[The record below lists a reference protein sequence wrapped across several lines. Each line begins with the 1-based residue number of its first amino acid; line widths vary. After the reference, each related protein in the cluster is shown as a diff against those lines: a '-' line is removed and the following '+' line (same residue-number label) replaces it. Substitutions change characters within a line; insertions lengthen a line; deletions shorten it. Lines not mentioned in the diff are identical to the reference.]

1 MSNICPNCQTPITE
15 NDKFCPNCGQ
25 KVVRVEEPPLTQV
38 EEPKESVVVNNP
50 SNEKPT
56 DNVVPEEKPEDHI
69 AERDGQPTNFMNSV
83 FAALTDF
90 TMKNCTAKSLNIVT
104 IVCCVLAIIDFLL
117 SSYRRYFYGGFLDGI
132 SDGLMDIYPLST
144 PLHMTIFLIV
154 MAFLF
159 MHLNKVLLKKE
170 ITGDIYNILV
180 MLFLGGALFNL
191 IEAIWDEVNIVGL
204 FYIAISI
211 VMVIVGIKI
220 RKVEGF
226 TMLSIV
232 VIAWPILIHIDDGD
246 NGEIIRILFIAVSL
260 LLPIIMKR
268 TLTPYFQIMEEQTNH
283 NETNQ

>member
-1 MSNICPNCQTPITE
+1 MSYNCPNCQTPIE
-15 NDKFCPNCGQ
+15 DNDKFCPTCGQ
-25 KVVRVEEPPLTQV
+25 KVVRVEEPPVTQV
-38 EEPKESVVVNNP
+38 EEPKEPVAVNNP
-50 SNEKPT
+50 TNEQPT
-56 DNVVPEEKPEDHI
+56 DNIVSEEK
-69 AERDGQPTNFMNSV
+69 PTNFMNSV
-83 FAALTDF
+83 FATLTNF
-90 TMKNCTAKSLNIVT
+90 TMKNCTAKSLNITT
-104 IVCCVLAIIDFLL
+104 IVFCILVVIDFFT
-117 SSYRRYFYGGFLDGI
+117 SDYRQFFYGGFFDGF
-132 SDGLMDIYPLST
+132 SDGLMDIYPLSD
-144 PLHMTIFLIV
+144 PVHMALFLVV
-154 MAFLF
+154 MTFLF

-170 ITGDIYNILV
+170 ITGDIYSILV
-180 MLFLGGALFNL
+180 VLFLGGALFNL

-283 NETNQ
+283 NDTNQ

>member
-25 KVVRVEEPPLTQV
+25 KIVIVEEPSITQV
-38 EEPKESVVVNNP
+38 EEPKESVAVNNL

-56 DNVVPEEKPEDHI
+56 DNVVPEEKPENHI
-69 AERDGQPTNFMNSV
+69 SERDGQPTNFMNSV

-90 TMKNCTAKSLNIVT
+90 TMKYCTAKSLNITT
-104 IVCCVLAIIDFLL
+104 IVLCIIAVIDFFT
-117 SSYRRYFYGGFLDGI
+117 SDYRRYFYGGSFDGF
-132 SDGLMDIYPLST
+132 SDGLMDIYPLSD
-144 PLHMTIFLIV
+144 PVHMALFLIV

-170 ITGDIYNILV
+170 ITSDIYNILV
-180 MLFLGGALFNL
+180 VLFLGGALFNL

-232 VIAWPILIHIDDGD
+232 VIAWPVLIHFDYGD
-246 NGEIIRILFIAVSL
+246 SAEFLSVLFFIASI
-260 LLPIIMKR
+260 LLPIIMKK
-268 TLTPYFQIMEEQTNH
+268 TLSPYYKENDQPSIQND
-283 NETNQ
+283 TNQ

>member
-1 MSNICPNCQTPITE
+1 
-15 NDKFCPNCGQ
+15 
-25 KVVRVEEPPLTQV
+25 
-38 EEPKESVVVNNP
+38 
-50 SNEKPT
+50 
-56 DNVVPEEKPEDHI
+56 
-69 AERDGQPTNFMNSV
+69 
-83 FAALTDF
+83 
-90 TMKNCTAKSLNIVT
+90 
-104 IVCCVLAIIDFLL
+104 
-117 SSYRRYFYGGFLDGI
+117 
-132 SDGLMDIYPLST
+132 
-144 PLHMTIFLIV
+144 
-154 MAFLF
+154 

-170 ITGDIYNILV
+170 ITGDIYSILV
-180 MLFLGGALFNL
+180 VLFLGGALFNL

-283 NETNQ
+283 NDTNQ

>member
-1 MSNICPNCQTPITE
+1 MSYICPNCQTPIEE
-15 NDKFCPNCGQ
+15 NDKFCPTCGQ

-38 EEPKESVVVNNP
+38 EEPKESVAVNNP
-50 SNEKPT
+50 SNEQPT
-56 DNVVPEEKPEDHI
+56 DNIVPKEKPEDHI
-69 AERDGQPTNFMNSV
+69 SERDGQPTNFMNSV

-132 SDGLMDIYPLST
+132 SDGLMDIYPLSE
-144 PLHMTIFLIV
+144 PLHMTISMIV

-159 MHLNKVLLKKE
+159 MHLNKVMFKIE

-180 MLFLGGALFNL
+180 VLFLGGALFNL
-191 IEAIWDEVNIVGL
+191 IEAIWDEVNMVGL

-226 TMLSIV
+226 SLLSIV
-232 VIAWPILIHIDDGD
+232 VIAWPVLIHIDDGD
-246 NGEIIRILFIAVSL
+246 SAEFLSVLFSIASI
-260 LLPIIMKR
+260 LLPIIMKK
-268 TLTPYFQIMEEQTNH
+268 TLSPYYQENNQPSIQND
-283 NETNQ
+283 TNQ